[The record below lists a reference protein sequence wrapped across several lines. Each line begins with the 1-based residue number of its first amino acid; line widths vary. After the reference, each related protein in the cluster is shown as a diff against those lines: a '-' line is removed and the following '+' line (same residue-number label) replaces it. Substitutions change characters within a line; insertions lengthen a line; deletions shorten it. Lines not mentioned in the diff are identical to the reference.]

1 MAWIETRGG
10 IAIPEP
16 AYGSG
21 QVTISTMVNAGRNA
35 QGNFIGQVIGNDKL
49 KIELNWKVL
58 TPTQFK
64 NLLALF
70 DRSQGGKFVNTFTVY
85 DPRTMTYRNLDMYVG
100 DRSGQPIM
108 VSNPGTGHPKYWVDI
123 QANLIEV

>member
-1 MAWIETRGG
+1 MAWIETSGG

-49 KIELNWKVL
+49 KVELNWKVL

-64 NLLALF
+64 DLLALF

-85 DPRTMTYRNLDMYVG
+85 DPRTMTYRDLDMYVG

-108 VSNPGTGHPKYWVDI
+108 VNNPGTGHPKYWVDI